1 MQAETA
7 SSHPPIGYLSTHKGR
22 VHRKRITGFPRR
34 FRMQLHLSASQYLAL
49 QKAADYKHMTRSR
62 IVEEALWAHLSK
74 LTINSNMVER
84 LRYANSLI
92 HEALA
97 EAYKIPL
104 KEQKDAVNIHE
115 TQTRQE
121 RRNKLSQKMDTA
133 FDQIYKLSQSEQVA
147 GQNQMRAV
155 MYGLLTHM
163 AATNEKILRGAAEE
177 EILAEVTKLREEQR
191 LFEETTR
198 QLEEQAK
205 ATTGKA

>member
-7 SSHPPIGYLSTHKGR
+7 SSRPPIGYISTHRGR

-34 FRMQLHLSASQYLAL
+34 FRMQLHLSATQYLAL

-74 LTINSNMVER
+74 LTINMNIVER

-92 HEALA
+92 HQALA
-97 EAYKIPL
+97 EAYKLPL
-104 KEQKDAVNIHE
+104 QEQKGPVNIHE
-115 TQTRQE
+115 TQTRQD

-133 FDQIYKLSQSEQVA
+133 FDQIYELSQSEQVA

-177 EILAEVTKLREEQR
+177 QILAEVTKLREEQR
-191 LFEETTR
+191 AFEEATR

-205 ATTGKA
+205 APAGKA